1 MAAFGLA
8 WLGFGGA
15 DTVDEL
21 VEWAGEAC
29 PLSCG
34 VGVPAL
40 DIVGGARLP
49 ETRGMVVDE
58 RRVGVAEVSSA

>member
-1 MAAFGLA
+1 M
-8 WLGFGGA
+8 
-15 DTVDEL
+15 DEL